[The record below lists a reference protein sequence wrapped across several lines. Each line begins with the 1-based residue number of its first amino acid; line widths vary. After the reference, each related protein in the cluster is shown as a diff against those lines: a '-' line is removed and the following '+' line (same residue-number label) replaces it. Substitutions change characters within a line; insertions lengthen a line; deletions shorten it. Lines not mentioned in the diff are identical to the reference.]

1 MYYIPNLSYS
11 FFISHHHQQS
21 FYSQTFLSEKK
32 DKIQPNCYH
41 TGKKIQLNLT
51 TYSTII
57 KTQQTLYKIYKYI
70 I

>member
-32 DKIQPNCYH
+32 EKIQPNCYH
-41 TGKKIQLNLT
+41 TGKKNTIKLNYLQYNNQNPT
-51 TYSTII
+51 NFVQDI
-57 KTQQTLYKIYKYI
+57 
-70 I
+70 